1 MPPPAH
7 PTLRIYLDACCL
19 SRLTDNQSQPRVRRE
34 AEAVELIL
42 ALARLGS
49 LIWVSSAVL
58 NIEVSRN
65 PNPDHRRDAEALL
78 AFAGEVVIPSEPEA
92 VRPANHPAWI
102 RPFRRASPSN
112 CRAREGQR
120 LPDDRRRPPSS
131 RPAVSW
137 ANRRSSRKPCILVFG
152 SAEMTSLDRMTD
164 EDFERHALEILQ
176 RELGLDGLARFLRL
190 NRTGTGDYTRDRLRW
205 LAGTTIEDI

>member
-1 MPPPAH
+1 MPPSAH

-92 VRPANHPAWI
+92 VRARQI
-102 RPFRRASPSN
+102 TQLGFDPF
-112 CRAREGQR
+112 
-120 LPDDRRRPPSS
+120 D
-131 RPAVSW
+131 
-137 ANRRSSRKPCILVFG
+137 
-152 SAEMTSLDRMTD
+152 
-164 EDFERHALEILQ
+164 ALH
-176 RELGLDGLARFLRL
+176 LA
-190 NRTGTGDYTRDRLRW
+190 T
-205 LAGTTIEDI
+205 A